1 MAEDKKILEVA
12 EVLVHSQTLNTASQ
26 SLTDICNNMYDVI
39 TKLQENQSF
48 KSKLASG
55 EYYSKFDRL
64 NGQVPKFT
72 EGVLKFSKFLSG
84 YLLDS
89 HQEMDENT
97 KQMVEQTLEESLSQ
111 LAAVSILGG
120 AAVDLTKISSTAQG
134 ALQAASSGEGWIE
147 SSKINTEA
155 FMDTGNLEFVTRDD
169 GSIMITRNGVPIG
182 FTTEEGIIKNE
193 STASEAVVVTE
204 SNNSSDSAE
213 KYMSQSEYETLPEMQ
228 KQIVDKEGYKVVSD
242 SEYVKMSQGTG
253 QNKADSYDARIS
265 SESQAQVERVNASQA
280 IAQNEISTRKELL
293 ANIDKESNE
302 AYDVYTN
309 PNASYIEQEEARV
322 KMDSLKWQKD
332 TVSRE
337 ISDLESG
344 KVLDL
349 KPYLD
354 QKADIP
360 VANAKEF
367 TKPGWFNDWA
377 LNGVEKLSYDPQ
389 TKMYKAY
396 NSEGKYMQD
405 FSIEYLS
412 NASINYK
419 D

>member
-1 MAEDKKILEVA
+1 
-12 EVLVHSQTLNTASQ
+12 
-26 SLTDICNNMYDVI
+26 
-39 TKLQENQSF
+39 
-48 KSKLASG
+48 
-55 EYYSKFDRL
+55 
-64 NGQVPKFT
+64 
-72 EGVLKFSKFLSG
+72 
-84 YLLDS
+84 
-89 HQEMDENT
+89 
-97 KQMVEQTLEESLSQ
+97 
-111 LAAVSILGG
+111 
-120 AAVDLTKISSTAQG
+120 
-134 ALQAASSGEGWIE
+134 
-147 SSKINTEA
+147 
-155 FMDTGNLEFVTRDD
+155 
-169 GSIMITRNGVPIG
+169 
-182 FTTEEGIIKNE
+182 
-193 STASEAVVVTE
+193 
-204 SNNSSDSAE
+204 
-213 KYMSQSEYETLPEMQ
+213 
-228 KQIVDKEGYKVVSD
+228 
-242 SEYVKMSQGTG
+242 MSQGTG